1 MKYITILPT
10 DGHAF
15 ETLAFLRLRAVS
27 RCFTFTSASLQR
39 IADIVLL
46 AFADRCIVWTH
57 FAISV
62 GTTSFADLIF
72 GKSSTRLIR
81 KEKESKTLYQKG
93 LVSYIL
99 KMFLTSNDLKWIACI
114 SSWTSANG
122 DVVLCSTISTLST
135 RRGTWVNTVVI
146 LTCLV
151 VWALGVG
158 DTCT

>member
-15 ETLAFLRLRAVS
+15 KTLAFLRLRAVS
-27 RCFTFTSASLQR
+27 RCFTFTSTSLQR
-39 IADIVLL
+39 IADIVLF
-46 AFADRCIVWTH
+46 AFADRRIVWTH

-81 KEKESKTLYQKG
+81 KDKQIKTTY
-93 LVSYIL
+93 L
-99 KMFLTSNDLKWIACI
+99 KHWSTIHFKLFLTSTDLERIACI
-114 SSWTSANG
+114 SSWTSTNG
-122 DVVLCSTISTLST
+122 DVVLSSTISTLST
-135 RRGTWVNTVVI
+135 RRSTWVNTVVI

-151 VWALGVG
+151 VWALGVR

>member
-27 RCFTFTSASLQR
+27 RCFTFTSTSLQR
-39 IADIVLL
+39 IADIVLF

-81 KEKESKTLYQKG
+81 KDKQSKTIYLQDW
-93 LVSYIL
+93 STIHF
-99 KMFLTSNDLKWIACI
+99 KMFLTSTDLKWIACI

-122 DVVLCSTISTLST
+122 NVVLCSTISTLST
-135 RRGTWVNTVVI
+135 RRGTWVNAVVI